1 MRNFSYLIM
10 TAFLLIMPAVA
21 KAYDLS
27 LVTSGIL
34 VNQLTIT
41 GSSSSGYTIV
51 TTGSD
56 PYVFTTQFASDIP
69 GNVTQLTYE
78 YKSDTD
84 INDLQLFFADPTTEP
99 RSVHKYGL
107 MPKTT
112 EWKRV
117 TIDLSAQRQQFD
129 WGHKNDRLRFDFG
142 TQAGVT
148 LQVRSLEMVAVGAAT
163 WTDKL
168 VFANGLAEYLTGN
181 YPCSITHVSVTADQV
196 VVKGQLSGSAD
207 YALAEVPVNGN
218 VTTLE
223 KADVVK
229 QLSGST
235 FEATVPR
242 KVTTGNIRDRLLS
255 RWVVVDADCTKPLSK
270 ARYADEVTPLR
281 SAQKMVLKSKKGLGG
296 YYTNSYSYDLDSLR
310 VGSVTVNVVLNE
322 LMGLSPSGGFTTP
335 YEYGGRTYYI
345 NSSRVADYDAVFKAA
360 TSRGILTLA
369 ILLATPGGGDSGFA
383 QTICHPEYTSGPYT
397 MPNVATEDGVR
408 LYAAII
414 NFLADR
420 YSQEANGRI
429 NYWIMH
435 NEVDNGSY
443 WTNMGTQPM
452 LRYLD
457 SYEKSMR
464 LVYNIARQYDQN
476 AYVLGSFTHFW
487 NYATSG
493 NYPSK
498 EMLERMVDYSNA
510 EGDYQW
516 GVALHPYPQNLK
528 APAYWVNDKQS
539 TYDQNTS
546 YVTFQNPEVISE
558 WMLNPKN
565 FYDGSVKRPLFFSE
579 NGTNSPSYS
588 EDDLKLQAAG
598 AALIWKKVKQLKGV
612 DAIQWHNWRDN
623 KAEGGLR
630 IGLRDYDGNPKPA
643 YYVWKAADTDDEAS
657 VLDSYLG
664 TLGLE
669 SWNGII
675 HSVTPTGVSS
685 PKTGRPSLEVRAVQ
699 GGLQVTASGA
709 GQQCTIHSIT
719 GTTVVAQKVQGSGFI
734 TLPRGIYIVNG
745 RKVAVR

>member
-1 MRNFSYLIM
+1 MRNLTQTLLVVIALLFS
-10 TAFLLIMPAVA
+10 PAVG
-21 KAYDLS
+21 KAYDLQ
-27 LVTSGIL
+27 LTSAL
-34 VNQLTIT
+34 SNQLTLS
-41 GSSSSGYTIV
+41 GSASTGYTIV
-51 TTGSD
+51 TTGGD

-69 GNVTQLTYE
+69 GNVIQLTYE
-78 YKSDTD
+78 YRSDTD

-107 MPKTT
+107 MPRCS

-148 LQVRSLEMVAVGAAT
+148 LQVRSLEMIGVGAAT

-168 VFANGLAEYLTGN
+168 VFANGLVDYLNGN
-181 YPCSITHVSVTADQV
+181 YLCSITHVSVTADQV
-196 VVKGQLSGSAD
+196 VVRGQLSGSAD
-207 YALAEVPVNGN
+207 CALAEVPVNGN

-223 KADVVK
+223 KAVVVK

-235 FEATVPR
+235 FEVAVPR
-242 KVTTGNIRDRLLS
+242 MVTTGNIRDRLLS
-255 RWVVVDADCTKPLSK
+255 RWIVVDAGCTKLLSK
-270 ARYADEVTPLR
+270 ARYVDEVTPLR
-281 SAQKMVLKSKKGLGG
+281 SAQKMILKSKKGLGG
-296 YYTNSYSYDLDSLR
+296 YITNSYSYDLDSLR

-322 LMGLSPSGGFTTP
+322 LIGLRSTGGFTTP

-345 NSSRVADYDAVFKAA
+345 NSSRVAYYDGVFKAA

-369 ILLATPGGGDSGFA
+369 ILLATPGGGESGFA
-383 QTICHPEYTSGPYT
+383 QTICHPEYTTGPYT
-397 MPNVATEDGVR
+397 MPNVATEDGAR

-414 NFLADR
+414 NYLADR

-443 WTNMGTQPM
+443 WTNMGAQPM

-457 SYEKSMR
+457 TYEKSMR

-493 NYPSK
+493 NYPTK
-498 EMLERMVDYSNA
+498 EMLEKMVDYSHA

-516 GVALHPYPQNLK
+516 GVALHPYPQNLR
-528 APAYWVNDKQS
+528 APAYWVNDKQA
-539 TYDQNTS
+539 TYDLNTS
-546 YVTFQNPEVISE
+546 YITFQNPEVISA
-558 WMLNPKN
+558 WMLQLKN
-565 FYDGSVKRPLFFSE
+565 LYKGAVKRPLFFSE
-579 NGTNSPSYS
+579 NGTNSPSYD

-623 KAEGGLR
+623 PVEDGLR

-643 YYVWKAADTDDEAS
+643 YYVWKAADTENESS
-657 VLDSYLG
+657 VLDRYLG

-669 SWNGII
+669 NWNGII
-675 HSVTPTGVSS
+675 HNVMSTGVSTL
-685 PKTGRPSLEVRAVQ
+685 KTGSRSLEVCSVQ
-699 GGLQVTASGA
+699 GGIKVRASGA
-709 GQQCTIHSIT
+709 GQLCTIYEIT
-719 GTTVVAQKVQGSGFI
+719 GTAVVSQKVKGCRFI
-734 TLPRGIYIVNG
+734 TLPRGVYIVNG

>member
-1 MRNFSYLIM
+1 MALLFS
-10 TAFLLIMPAVA
+10 PAVG
-21 KAYDLS
+21 KAYDLQLTTALS
-27 LVTSGIL
+27 
-34 VNQLTIT
+34 NQLTLS
-41 GSSSSGYTIV
+41 GSASTGYTIV
-51 TTGSD
+51 TTGGD

-69 GNVTQLTYE
+69 GNVIQLTYE
-78 YKSDTD
+78 YRSDTD

-99 RSVHKYGL
+99 RSVHKNGL
-107 MPKTT
+107 MPRSS

-148 LQVRSLEMVAVGAAT
+148 LQVRSLEMIGVGAAT

-168 VFANGLAEYLTGN
+168 VFANGLVDYLNGN
-181 YPCSITHVSVTADQV
+181 YLCSITHVSVTADQV
-196 VVKGQLSGSAD
+196 VVRGQLIGSAD
-207 YALAEVPVNGN
+207 CALAEVPVNGN

-223 KADVVK
+223 KAVVVK
-229 QLSGST
+229 QLSRST
-235 FEATVPR
+235 FEVAVPR
-242 KVTTGNIRDRLLS
+242 MVTTGNIRDRLLS
-255 RWVVVDADCTKPLSK
+255 RWIVVDAGCTKLLSK

-281 SAQKMVLKSKKGLGG
+281 SAQKMILKSKKGLGG
-296 YYTNSYSYDLDSLR
+296 YITNSYSYDLDSLR

-322 LMGLSPSGGFTTP
+322 LIGLRSTGGFTTP

-345 NSSRVADYDAVFKAA
+345 NSSTVAYYDGVFKAA

-369 ILLATPGGGDSGFA
+369 ILLATPGGGESGFA
-383 QTICHPEYTSGPYT
+383 QTICHPEYTTGPYT

-414 NFLADR
+414 NYLADR

-443 WTNMGTQPM
+443 WTNMGAQPM

-457 SYEKSMR
+457 TYEKSMR

-493 NYPSK
+493 NYPTK
-498 EMLERMVDYSNA
+498 EMLEKMVDYSHA

-516 GVALHPYPQNLK
+516 GVALHPYPQNLR
-528 APAYWVNDKQS
+528 APAYWVNDKQA
-539 TYDQNTS
+539 TYDLNTS
-546 YVTFQNPEVISE
+546 YITFQNPEVISA
-558 WMLNPKN
+558 WMLQSKN
-565 FYDGSVKRPLFFSE
+565 LYKGAVKRPLFFSE
-579 NGTNSPSYS
+579 NGTNSPSYD

-598 AALIWKKVKQLKGV
+598 AALIWKKLKQLKGV

-623 KAEGGLR
+623 PVEDGLR

-643 YYVWKAADTDDEAS
+643 YYVWKAADTENESS

-669 SWNGII
+669 NWNGII
-675 HSVTPTGVSS
+675 HNVMSTRVSTL
-685 PKTGRPSLEVRAVQ
+685 KTGSRSLEVCSVQ
-699 GGLQVTASGA
+699 GGIKVRASGA
-709 GQQCTIHSIT
+709 GQLCTIYEII
-719 GTTVVAQKVQGSGFI
+719 GTAVVSQKVKGCRFI
-734 TLPRGIYIVNG
+734 ALPRGVYIVNG